1 MFASPSASMLSP
13 GAGSIR
19 TGRDEGKTMGDL
31 IELTTTTWND
41 RDRAG
46 WRDCY
51 GADAEMVAPGVVA
64 GSGPEALLAFWDE
77 TMEAFPD
84 NRITVARVVAQGD
97 LLVEESRMDATNT
110 GPIAGPDGT
119 PIPATGRTLS
129 LAFAGVHRVDGDRIV
144 SSHFYWD
151 MFDMLGQLGLLD
163 G

>member
-1 MFASPSASMLSP
+1 MA
-13 GAGSIR
+13 
-19 TGRDEGKTMGDL
+19 DL
-31 IELTTTTWND
+31 VELTTTMWNGRD
-41 RDRAG
+41 RDG

-51 GADAEMVAPGVVA
+51 TADCEMVAPGVVD
-64 GSGPEALLAFWDE
+64 GHRGEAVLQFWDE

-97 LLVEESRMDATNT
+97 LLVEESRIDATNT
-110 GPIAGPDGT
+110 GLIAGPDGT

-129 LAFAGVHRVDGDRIV
+129 LPFAGVHRIDGDRII

>member
-1 MFASPSASMLSP
+1 MA
-13 GAGSIR
+13 
-19 TGRDEGKTMGDL
+19 DL
-31 IELTTTTWND
+31 IELTTSTWND
-41 RDRAG
+41 RDRDG

-51 GADAEMVAPGVVA
+51 VEDCEMLAPGVVD
-64 GSGPEALLAFWDE
+64 GHGREAALAFWDE

-97 LLVEESRMDATNT
+97 LLVEESRMEATNT

-119 PIPATGRTLS
+119 PIPPTGRALS
-129 LAFAGVHRVDGDRIV
+129 LSFAGIHRIDGDRIL

-163 G
+163 A